1 VVEYRIGLKQELC
14 QGFDVFPEKY
24 FLLSNIFHMV
34 NGWKDER
41 FTFFRFWGSAY
52 VSFLCSLLFSFAV
65 SALRGKRN
73 SFFYSFKFYPSL
85 GFFFFFCKKR
95 SKSFQKGIIIFQL
108 CPLDLLFI
116 KLAFYIL
123 SENSFPVLIL
133 LIFGTPFSFGIR
145 LDSFWSLSV
154 YSEEEGEEVGRSF
167 SFA

>member
-1 VVEYRIGLKQELC
+1 MVEYRIGLKQELC

-41 FTFFRFWGSAY
+41 FTFFGSAY

-73 SFFYSFKFYPSL
+73 SFFFNSFKFYPSL
-85 GFFFFFCKKR
+85 GFFCKKR

-154 YSEEEGEEVGRSF
+154 YSEEEGEEGEVRRSF

>member
-65 SALRGKRN
+65 SALVRGKRN
-73 SFFYSFKFYPSL
+73 SFFLLFQVLPFA
-85 GFFFFFCKKR
+85 GFFFAKKG
-95 SKSFQKGIIIFQL
+95 QKVFR
-108 CPLDLLFI
+108 
-116 KLAFYIL
+116 KA
-123 SENSFPVLIL
+123 S
-133 LIFGTPFSFGIR
+133 
-145 LDSFWSLSV
+145 
-154 YSEEEGEEVGRSF
+154 
-167 SFA
+167 